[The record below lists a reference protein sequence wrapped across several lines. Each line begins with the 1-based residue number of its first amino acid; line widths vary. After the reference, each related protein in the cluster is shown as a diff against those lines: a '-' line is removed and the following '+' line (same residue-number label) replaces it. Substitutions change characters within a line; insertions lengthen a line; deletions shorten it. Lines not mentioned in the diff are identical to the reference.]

1 MTLSNLKQKWQK
13 SRSNYNWE
21 FDPGSGLTLAA
32 CITHASRTMKF
43 NLTLRSKV
51 KWISGGRVSNTWVT
65 CLTQGDSRW
74 KRRII
79 PYKVRLSH
87 ESLTKVLS
95 SVRWTCV
102 WLASWWDKG
111 PPRQR
116 SVAGLRE
123 CTATLGLRH
132 GPNSYGRQ
140 QWGILHNGGNPDAAT
155 PRDLESLRI
164 VKIFCI
170 GRKWQYYTN
179 KVRLITCQQP
189 R

>member
-1 MTLSNLKQKWQK
+1 MSRAWIK
-13 SRSNYNWE
+13 SSHINFSWE

-32 CITHASRTMKF
+32 CITHASRTMK
-43 NLTLRSKV
+43 LRWFLRNDL
-51 KWISGGRVSNTWVT
+51 KWISGERVSNAWVT
-65 CLTQGDSRW
+65 RLTQGDSLW

-79 PYKVRLSH
+79 PYDITISH
-87 ESLTKVLS
+87 EEVIKVFS
-95 SVRWTCV
+95 GVRWTCV
-102 WLASWWDKG
+102 WLASWWDNSS
-111 PPRQR
+111 PRQR

-132 GPNSYGRQ
+132 GPDSYGRQ

-155 PRDLESLRI
+155 PRDLEGLRV